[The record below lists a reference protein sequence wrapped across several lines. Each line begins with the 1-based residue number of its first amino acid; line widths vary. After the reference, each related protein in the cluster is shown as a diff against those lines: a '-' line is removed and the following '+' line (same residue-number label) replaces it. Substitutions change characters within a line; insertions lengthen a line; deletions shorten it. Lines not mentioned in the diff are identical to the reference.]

1 MNNTNALI
9 IDTRFEGLKV
19 LIVYDSRSGNTEKMA
34 HSVAEGA
41 EAEGVIVEVKKV
53 DEAAVDDLPG
63 VDGLILGSPV
73 YYGLPSA
80 KIKEFVDLSVKYHG
94 KLDGKVGGA
103 FASSGGTHSGA
114 ETTIIALQEA
124 LLIHGMVVQ
133 GTSGRNH
140 YGAAS
145 VGAPDDTDAETCR
158 KLGAR
163 VAKLVK
169 KLHG

>member
-1 MNNTNALI
+1 M
-9 IDTRFEGLKV
+9 KV

-34 HSVAEGA
+34 HAVSEGA
-41 EAEGVIVEVKKV
+41 DIAGVEVEVKKV
-53 DEAAVDDLPG
+53 DDASVDDLPG

-114 ETTIIALQEA
+114 ETTIIALNEA

-145 VGAPDDTDAETCR
+145 VGAPDDSDAGTCR

-163 VAKLVK
+163 VANLVK
-169 KLHG
+169 ELHG

>member
-1 MNNTNALI
+1 M
-9 IDTRFEGLKV
+9 DVSQMKV
-19 LIVYDSRSGNTEKMA
+19 LIVYDSKTGNTEKMA
-34 HSVAEGA
+34 QAVAEGV
-41 EAEGVIVEVKKV
+41 EAEGVGVEVKKV
-53 DEAAVDDLPG
+53 DKASVDDLPE

-73 YYGLPSA
+73 YYGLPSGKLKGFIDA
-80 KIKEFVDLSVKYHG
+80 SIKYHG

-114 ETTIIALQEA
+114 ETTILSLLKS

-145 VGAPDDTDAETCR
+145 VGAPDETAVETCR
-158 KLGAR
+158 KLGER